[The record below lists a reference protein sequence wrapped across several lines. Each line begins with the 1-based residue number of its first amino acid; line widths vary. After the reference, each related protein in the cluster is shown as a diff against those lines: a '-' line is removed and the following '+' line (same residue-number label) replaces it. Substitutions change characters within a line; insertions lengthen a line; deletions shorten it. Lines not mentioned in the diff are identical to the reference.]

1 MTHLPDL
8 IKDLGFILITAAVVS
23 IIFKKLKQPVV
34 LGYLLA
40 GFFLGP
46 HFPFFV
52 TVRDT
57 KSIHIWAEIGV
68 IILLFGLGL
77 EFSLRKLTSI
87 GKSAG
92 ITAFFEVP
100 LMIALGF
107 GLGKT
112 FDWSTM
118 DCLYLGGIMGI
129 SSTTIIVRAFDELKL
144 KGKKFVSLVFGILI
158 FEDLIAI
165 LMLVMLT
172 TLATTDKLSGGA
184 FVYSVIKLGFYL
196 IIWFLAG
203 IYLIPLFLNRVREY
217 LNPET
222 TVVISLGLCLLMVT
236 IVTQVGFSAPLG
248 AFIMG
253 AIIAETKD
261 AKNFEHIIGPVKDLF
276 GAIFFVSV
284 GMLIN
289 PKMLLQNFNEV
300 IIISVVL
307 MLGKII
313 LVSLGSV
320 LSGQSLKTS
329 FYTGMSMAQIGEFS
343 FIIATLGLS
352 LKVSSDFLYPVA
364 VTVSALTSFTTPYLI
379 KASPILFEF
388 LSRKL
393 PINFVKRIETYQTA
407 LNTPSKTSIL
417 GLLWKA
423 YGIKISLNLIIVLAI
438 ALSTQNVLMKFF
450 IKHLPTA
457 FHFSG
462 LAAIIALCLSAPFLW
477 GIING
482 SPSHSALTTLKSA
495 RRLNSLLV
503 GITLGRFILGMIVII
518 SLITHFTEIKG
529 SYFIA
534 FIALSIL
541 TLFFRHSIEPF
552 YQSIEK
558 RFMENLTARERE
570 EIELLKLKPNLA
582 PWDATMTEF
591 TVSPDSLVI
600 GKTLLDSKL
609 KEQFGV
615 TVALIERGSKKI
627 IAPNRDELIMPYD
640 KLYLIAS
647 ENEFSSI
654 KELLEH
660 LGEQPQPVLAQFSL
674 ESLVLS
680 EYSPFINK
688 SIRECGL
695 REAVEGLIVG
705 LERNGKRQLNPDSN
719 LTLKPQD
726 LLWVVANTEKFKQV
740 SSQNAELL

>member
-1 MTHLPDL
+1 MNHLPDL

-23 IIFKKLKQPVV
+23 IIFKRLKQPVV

-46 HFPFFV
+46 HFPYFV

-100 LMIALGF
+100 LMMALGF

-112 FDWSTM
+112 FDWSNM
-118 DCLYLGGIMGI
+118 DCLYLGGIMAI

-144 KGKKFVSLVFGILI
+144 KGKKFVSLVFGVLI

-172 TLATTDKLSGGA
+172 TIATSEKLSGTA
-184 FVYSVIKLGFYL
+184 FATSVFKLGFYL

-203 IYLIPLFLNRVREY
+203 IYLIPVFLNRVRQY
-217 LNPET
+217 LNAET

-236 IVTQVGFSAPLG
+236 IVTHVGFSAPLG

-261 AKNFEHIIGPVKDLF
+261 AKNFEHIISPIKDLF

-289 PKMLLQNFNEV
+289 PQMLVQNFKEV
-300 IIISVVL
+300 IIISIVL

-313 LVSLGSV
+313 LVSLGSI

-329 FYTGMSMAQIGEFS
+329 FYAGMSMAQIGEFS
-343 FIIATLGLS
+343 FIIASLGLS
-352 LKVSSDFLYPVA
+352 LKVSSEFLYPVA

-379 KASPILFEF
+379 KASPTLFDF
-388 LSRKL
+388 ITKRL
-393 PINFVKRIETYQTA
+393 PQGFTKRIENYQTA
-407 LNTPSKTSIL
+407 LNTPAESSVL

-438 ALSTQNVLMKFF
+438 ALLTQNILMKAF
-450 IKHLPTA
+450 IRYVPSS
-457 FHFSG
+457 FQFSG
-462 LAAIIALCLSAPFLW
+462 AAAIVALFLSAPFLW

-482 SPSHSALTTLKSA
+482 SPSHAALTTLKSA

-503 GITLGRFILGMIVII
+503 GVTLARFILGIIVVLALI
-518 SLITHFTEIKG
+518 SHFTEIKG

-534 FIALSIL
+534 FIILSLL
-541 TLFFRHSIEPF
+541 TLFFRRSIEPF

-570 EIELLKLKPNLA
+570 ELELLKLKPNLA
-582 PWDATMTEF
+582 PWDATMSEVI
-591 TVSPDSLVI
+591 VSPDSIVV
-600 GKTLLDSKL
+600 GQTLLQSKI

-615 TVALIERGSKKI
+615 MIALIERGSKKI
-627 IAPNRDELIMPYD
+627 IAPSRDELIMPFD
-640 KLYLIAS
+640 KLFLIAN
-647 ENEFSSI
+647 ENELTRV
-654 KELLEH
+654 KTLLEH
-660 LGEQPQPVLAQFSL
+660 LGEQKLAPYSNFSL
-674 ESLVLS
+674 ENLILS
-680 EYSPFINK
+680 ENSPFINK
-688 SIRECGL
+688 TIRECGI
-695 REAVEGLIVG
+695 REEVEGLIVG
-705 LERNGKRQLNPDSN
+705 IERNGKRQLNPDSN
-719 LTLKPQD
+719 TILLSQD
-726 LLWVVANTEKFKQV
+726 LLWVVANTDKFKHL
-740 SSQNAELL
+740 SSELSRL